1 MQVAVVIPSYRVRE
15 RIVDVVGG
23 IGPEV
28 HRIYV
33 IDDACPEQSG
43 KHVREQVVD
52 PRVSVLFN
60 EENLGVGGAVMT
72 GYRAA
77 LAEGADIIVKIDGDG
92 QMAASLIPDFIAPIQ
107 AAEADY
113 TKGNRFF
120 NPDDLMAMPL
130 PRLAGN
136 AALSF
141 LTKLSSGY
149 WNIFDPTNG
158 FTAIHADVLRQLPL
172 GKIEQ
177 RYFFESDM
185 LFRLNTVRAVVVD
198 IPMRAVY
205 GSESSNLRIG
215 RVLIE
220 FTLLNARNTLKRL
233 LYNYFLRD
241 FSIASLELVFGL
253 GLLLFGLGFGIVEWI
268 AAWRSQVFASTGT
281 VMLAVLPVLSG
292 LQLLLS
298 FVNFDVTSV
307 PTRALCRLKSHRPRE
322 LR

>member
-15 RIVDVVGG
+15 RIVDVVRG

-33 IDDACPEQSG
+33 VDDACPERSG
-43 KHVREQVVD
+43 KHVCEQVVD

-60 EENLGVGGAVMT
+60 DKNLGVGGAVMM

-92 QMAASLIPDFIAPIQ
+92 QMAASLIPDFIEPIRN
-107 AAEADY
+107 AEADY

-120 NPDDLMAMPL
+120 NPDDLVGMPL
-130 PRLAGN
+130 SRIAGN

-172 GKIEQ
+172 SKIEQ

-185 LFRLNTVRAVVVD
+185 LFRLNTVRAMVVD
-198 IPMRAVY
+198 VPMRAVY
-205 GSESSNLRIG
+205 GSEKSNLGIG
-215 RVLIE
+215 RALIE
-220 FTLLNARNTLKRL
+220 FSLLNARNTVKRL

-253 GLLLFGLGFGIVEWI
+253 TLLLFGLGFGIVEWI

-298 FVNFDVTSV
+298 FVNFDVASV
-307 PTRALCRLKSHRPRE
+307 PNRALCRLKSHRPRE

>member
-1 MQVAVVIPSYRVRE
+1 MAVSCVRKRDRGSASHRTPGEIEMQVAVVIPSYRVRE

-233 LYNYFLRD
+233 LYNYFL
-241 FSIASLELVFGL
+241 
-253 GLLLFGLGFGIVEWI
+253 
-268 AAWRSQVFASTGT
+268 
-281 VMLAVLPVLSG
+281 
-292 LQLLLS
+292 
-298 FVNFDVTSV
+298 
-307 PTRALCRLKSHRPRE
+307 
-322 LR
+322 